1 MGGTVEELITAAI
14 AAEEKAYTFY
24 EGVLRKFRHAPHVA
38 AIWQELMNDEDEH
51 RRLLEKARANLTP
64 EELQAPADPEI
75 LYKIQEVLRFSP
87 ESSLQTVR
95 TLDDAYAIALDLE
108 NSEVNAIFE
117 FILNR
122 YVAVDEADQKH
133 MVDVYLRDH
142 IRRLQGLR
150 EEVQR
155 RNIQAVDS

>member
-24 EGVLRKFRHAPHVA
+24 AGVLRKFQHVPRVA
-38 AIWQELMNDEDEH
+38 AIWRDLMEDEEEH

-64 EELQAPADPEI
+64 KELQAPADPDV
-75 LYKIQEVLRFSP
+75 LYRIKGVLHFSP
-87 ESSLQTVR
+87 ENSLQAVR
-95 TLDDAYAIALDLE
+95 NLEDAYAVALDLE

-117 FILNR
+117 FILDK
-122 YVAVDEADQKH
+122 YVAADEEERKH

-142 IRRLQGLR
+142 IRRLQDLQ

-155 RNIQAVDS
+155 QNVQVAD